1 MYKIKKMPK
10 IIIITKSAF
19 FISLSC
25 SMEKNALIFW
35 GLKTREKVDIE
46 ISSGKIVNENRIA
59 QNAEVVKSH

>member
-25 SMEKNALIFW
+25 SMEKM
-35 GLKTREKVDIE
+35 
-46 ISSGKIVNENRIA
+46 
-59 QNAEVVKSH
+59 H